1 MKDGEHR
8 TLITEKTTQTMMD
21 TFLLKQGEKNRTRGP
36 VQIGQLQ
43 YKLALFEQVN
53 ETRWPSEISYKVDFD
68 SIGVF
73 L

>member
-53 ETRWPSEISYKVDFD
+53 ETR
-68 SIGVF
+68 
-73 L
+73 